1 MSKEDR
7 GFGSFIGIDGT
18 YQSGG
23 VFSLRQQQ
31 LLESAVEWPRIV
43 TSGLGVYYEGDN
55 VLSYP
60 GSGSSWY
67 STVSNKTLTLTSTTY
82 SRPNMVFNGST
93 STSSFSTTGL
103 NMAQAQ
109 TIMMALMPSEA
120 TADRRNPYNH
130 EYAGYGT
137 ITHETSGAFQYFH
150 GTSGGNGAT
159 YQGFVSS
166 FTVAQNETAIITLT
180 RGPGFIQWYKN
191 GVLSNS
197 VANSY
202 PIAFTSVSTA
212 NIGSGY
218 AGPPFQGNIGCFMLY
233 TKELSA
239 AEVLQNFLALR
250 GRFGL

>member
-43 TSGLGVYYEGDN
+43 TSGLVVYYEGDN

-67 STVSNKTLTLTSTTY
+67 STVSNKTLSLTSTTY

-93 STSSFSTTGL
+93 STGSFSITGL

-109 TIMMALMPSEA
+109 TIIMALMPSEA
-120 TADRRNPYNH
+120 DGNRRNPYNN
-130 EYAGYGT
+130 AFGGFGT
-137 ITHETSGAFQYFH
+137 ITHEPGGDFNYFH
-150 GTSGGNGAT
+150 GANGGNGDP
-159 YQGFVSS
+159 YQGTGSG
-166 FTVAQNETAIITLT
+166 FTVGQNETAIIAVT
-180 RGPGFIQWYKN
+180 RGPGFVRWYKN
-191 GVLSNS
+191 GVIGNS
-197 VANSY
+197 LANSI
-202 PIAFTSVSTA
+202 PIAVSSTSTA

>member
-7 GFGSFIGIDGT
+7 GFGSFIGVDGS
-18 YQSGG
+18 YNAPG
-23 VFSLRQQQ
+23 VMSLRQQQ
-31 LLESAVEWPRIV
+31 LLRSSNEWPKIV
-43 TSGLGVYYEGDN
+43 TSGLGVYYQGDD

-67 STVSNKTLTLTSTTY
+67 STVSNKTLALTSTTY

-93 STSSFSTTGL
+93 SSSSFSTTGL

-109 TIMMALMPSEA
+109 TIMMVLMPSEA

-137 ITHETSGAFQYFH
+137 ITHESDGVFNYYH
-150 GTSGGNGAT
+150 GNSGGNGAN
-159 YQGFVSS
+159 YQGTTSP

-180 RGPGFIQWYKN
+180 RGPGFIRWYKN
-191 GVLSNS
+191 GVLGNS
-197 VANSY
+197 TANSY
-202 PIAFTSVSTA
+202 PITFTSVSTA
-212 NIGSGY
+212 NIGVGY
-218 AGPPFQGNIGCFMLY
+218 AGPPFQGNIGAFLLY

-239 AEVLQNFLALR
+239 QEVLQNFLALR

>member
-7 GFGSFIGIDGT
+7 GFGSFIGVDGS
-18 YQSGG
+18 YSAPG
-23 VFSLRQQQ
+23 VMSLRQQQ
-31 LLESAVEWPRIV
+31 LLRSSNEFPKIV

-93 STSSFSTTGL
+93 SSGSFSTTGL

-109 TIMMALMPSEA
+109 TIIMVLMPSEA
-120 TADRRNPYNH
+120 TGDRRNPYNH
-130 EYAGYGT
+130 EYAGFGT
-137 ITHETSGAFQYFH
+137 ITHEAAGDFSYYH
-150 GTSGGNGAT
+150 GNSGGNGVN
-159 YQGFVSS
+159 YQGSGSS
-166 FTVAQNETAIITLT
+166 FTVVQNETAVVAVT
-180 RGPGFIQWYKN
+180 RGPGFIRWYKN
-191 GVLSNS
+191 GVLGNS
-197 VANSY
+197 TANSY
-202 PIAFTSVSTA
+202 PIAVTSVSTA
-212 NIGSGY
+212 TIGSGY
-218 AGPPFQGNIGCFMLY
+218 AGPPFQGNIGAFLLY

-239 AEVLQNFLALR
+239 AEVLQNFLALK